1 MKLKQDN
8 SEKMKEPTGNEG
20 LENASVST
28 KRKRAFSIKFLF
40 DRNTLSSDMAAGLT
54 LGIESIP
61 DAMASALLAVVNPI
75 HGLYAVLFAT
85 PVGALFASSAVMSVQ
100 TTSAMSLVVASVP
113 QVHEGEQAT
122 LALFALAILT
132 GIFMLILGLL
142 KLGSLLRFV
151 PNSVMAGFINGIA
164 VLIILGQLGDF
175 TGYHSD
181 ASNKVTQTI
190 DLLFN
195 LNQIDPHTLAVGTAT
210 ILLILLLEKTA
221 IKKFALIVALLVASL
236 LVPLFNWE
244 SVQLVNDIADI
255 PNSLPRPVLPP
266 LSVFIGLLI
275 PALSLAFV
283 GLVQG
288 AGVSQNYVNPD
299 GEYPDASGDFVGQ
312 GVANVAAGLFQGM
325 PVGGSLSATSLV
337 VNSGARTR
345 MGNIA
350 AGVTIAIA
358 LLLFADVISALAMPA
373 LAGLLIVIGFRTLKP
388 DEVHTVWKTGAVQQ
402 AVMVIT
408 FVATLLIPL
417 QFAVLFGV
425 ALAFLLFVISQ
436 SNKVTIKE
444 WTMVQGGR
452 FTETDAPETLP
463 ANQVTVL
470 RPYGS
475 LFFAAA
481 SVFEDQLPEITDETR
496 FAVVI
501 LNMHGRT
508 DLGSTF
514 LGALEKYAENMQT
527 SDNRLMLS
535 GVTRNVKQ
543 QLEMTGQIETFGRDN
558 IFESTEFLGEST
570 REAYYEAQKRI
581 KRAQRQHPVEE
592 AESPDIDEDEDA

>member
-1 MKLKQDN
+1 M
-8 SEKMKEPTGNEG
+8 
-20 LENASVST
+20 ENVSVVT
-28 KRKRAFSIKFLF
+28 QIKRRVSIKFLF
-40 DRNTLSSDMAAGLT
+40 DRDTISSDLVAGLT

-75 HGLYAVLFAT
+75 HGLYAVLFST

-113 QVHEGEQAT
+113 QVHEGDQAT
-122 LALFALAILT
+122 AALFALAILT
-132 GIFMLILGLL
+132 GIFMLALGLL

-151 PNSVMAGFINGIA
+151 PNSVLTGFINGIA
-164 VLIILGQLGDF
+164 VLIILGQLSNF
-175 TGYHSD
+175 TGYQSE
-181 ASNKVTQTI
+181 AANKVVQTI
-190 DLLFN
+190 DLIFN
-195 LNQIDPHTLAVGTAT
+195 FTQIDPHTLAVGAAT
-210 ILLILLLEKTA
+210 ILLILFLEKTA
-221 IKKFALIVALLVASL
+221 IKKFALVVALLVASL

-244 SVQLVNDIADI
+244 SVQLVNEIAEI
-255 PNSLPRPVLPP
+255 PNSLPRLVLPSFS
-266 LSVFIGLLI
+266 LYFSLII

-312 GVANVAAGLFQGM
+312 GAANVAAGLFQGM

-345 MGNIA
+345 LGNIM
-350 AGVTIAIA
+350 AGVTIAIS
-358 LLLFADVISALAMPA
+358 LLLFADIISALAMPA
-373 LAGLLIVIGFRTLKP
+373 LAGLLIVIGFRTLRP
-388 DEVHTVWKTGAVQQ
+388 DEVDTVWKTGSIQLT
-402 AVMVIT
+402 VMAIT
-408 FVATLLIPL
+408 FVATLFIPL

-425 ALAFLLFVISQ
+425 ALAFLLFVINQ

-444 WTMVQGGR
+444 WTIRRGGR
-452 FTETDAPETLP
+452 FAEGDSPEVLP
-463 ANQVTVL
+463 ANQITIL

-481 SVFEDQLPEITDETR
+481 SVFEDQLPSITDETR

-501 LNMHGRT
+501 LNLHART

-514 LGALEKYAENMQT
+514 LGVIEKYAGDLQATDSE
-527 SDNRLMLS
+527 LMLS
-535 GVTRNVKQ
+535 GVTQNVIE
-543 QLEMTGQIETFGRDN
+543 QLEMTGQIEAVGRDN
-558 IFESTEFLGEST
+558 IFESTEILEEST
-570 REAYYEAQKRI
+570 RKAHHQAKKWI
-581 KRAQRQHPVEE
+581 KQEPRRRPKKDA
-592 AESPDIDEDEDA
+592 DENVDS